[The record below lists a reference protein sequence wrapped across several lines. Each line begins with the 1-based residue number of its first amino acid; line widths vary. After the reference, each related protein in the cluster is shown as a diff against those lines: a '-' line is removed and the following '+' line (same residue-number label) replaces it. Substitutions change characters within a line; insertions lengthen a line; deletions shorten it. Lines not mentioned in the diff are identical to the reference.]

1 MDEGFVGTS
10 EVHVHG
16 TVGGHVRRGLGWSE
30 EHAAT
35 GYACRGDASAGDAGV
50 GTPTGFGDAGVGDA
64 GAGDV

>member
-1 MDEGFVGTS
+1 MDERFVGTS

-35 GYACRGDASAGDAGV
+35 GYACREDASA
-50 GTPTGFGDAGVGDA
+50 GDAGVGDA